1 MSKWEFPSK
10 SSGKFNIKRNFDMFC
25 EYCGCTSYNIAE
37 LHIFETD
44 FDPRGGKQGHA
55 CDIMMRCTQC
65 GARDVFGVAISE
77 DEYNAFPKKW
87 VTPKEDKTIRF
98 LEGYKTYYYK
108 VTKYGLLEII
118 PTNKQN
124 VMKEYSLIAQ
134 GRMRTRNA

>member
-10 SSGKFNIKRNFDMFC
+10 SSGGFNIKRNFDMFC
-25 EYCGCTSYNIAE
+25 EYCGSTDYKIAE
-37 LHIFETD
+37 LHIFETS
-44 FDPRGGKQGHA
+44 FDSKGNPQGHA

-77 DEYNAFPKKW
+77 SEFLAFPKKW
-87 VTPKEDKTIRF
+87 QTLKEDKTIRF

-108 VTKYGLLEII
+108 VTNVGMIEMI
-118 PTNKQN
+118 PRNNKN

-134 GRMRTRNA
+134 GRMRTK